1 MKLFEKL
8 VNIPRKTI
16 IRVVAGIIL
25 GGVAG
30 YIYYIK
36 VGCVSGTCAITSNPY
51 LSIFWGAVI
60 GYLVSDLFGA
70 KKRVPI
76 KETGD
81 KSDA

>member
-8 VNIPRKTI
+8 KNIPPKTI
-16 IRVVAGIIL
+16 IRVMAGIIL
-25 GGVAG
+25 GAVAG

-60 GYLVSDLFGA
+60 GYLVADLFGS
-70 KKRVPI
+70 KKKVPI
-76 KETGD
+76 EETGD